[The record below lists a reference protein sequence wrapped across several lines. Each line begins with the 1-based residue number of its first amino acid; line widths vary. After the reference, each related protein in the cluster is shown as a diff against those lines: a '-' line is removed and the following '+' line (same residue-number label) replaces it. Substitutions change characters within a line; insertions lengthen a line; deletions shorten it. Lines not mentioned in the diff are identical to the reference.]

1 VVRPV
6 VDDDTLCHY
15 SMTVRVIRYAG
26 NMSRWAPDAALRLE
40 SAALEL
46 FAEQGYAATTVPQ
59 ITARAGLT
67 TRTFFRHFSDKR
79 EVLFLRDREFPA
91 VVTAL
96 VQQAPPSLTPM
107 DLVMHGFETVTAENF
122 DGWRDGMILRRAV
135 IRSDEQLREREL
147 LKSSRLADA
156 IEWAIVDDGV
166 EPSVAAL
173 VAPFGVMLFD
183 AALAEWLDASDGR
196 RLPDVLRATRSRLQT
211 LIA

>member
-1 VVRPV
+1 
-6 VDDDTLCHY
+6 
-15 SMTVRVIRYAG
+15 
-26 NMSRWAPDAALRLE
+26 MSRWAPDAALRLE

-91 VVTAL
+91 VVTTL
-96 VQQAPPSLTPM
+96 VATAPAGLGPM
-107 DLVMHGFETVTAENF
+107 DLVMHGLESVTAENF
-122 DGWRDGMILRRAV
+122 DAWRGGMVARRAI
-135 IRSDEQLREREL
+135 IRSDEHLREREL
-147 LKSSRLADA
+147 LKSARLSAA
-156 IEWAIVDDGV
+156 IEHALVDDGV
-166 EPSVAAL
+166 AAEIAAL

-183 AALAEWLDASDGR
+183 AALTEWLDADDGR
-196 RLPDVLRATRSRLQT
+196 PLPEVLRATRARLRT